1 MGYPPQ
7 RGRPPRGETGRGL
20 AVIVVMIVGVLIGAA
35 VAVSAVL
42 NPVVTAESPPAAQS
56 TERSETT
63 LRQIAQLGLDS
74 YSSGSY
80 GDFWDLWSTQAQAAL
95 AREEYVRLFQ
105 LCPQPVPDVRFT
117 ITTVTVSGDTAKVQA
132 VRLNETADFGFL
144 FQGDAWRYSPPQ
156 EELQEYQKGVDQ
168 LARQRQAAGT
178 CGSAAATS
186 TPSTPAT
193 VPG

>member
-20 AVIVVMIVGVLIGAA
+20 AVIMIMIVGVLIGAA

-56 TERSETT
+56 AERSETT

-74 YSSGSY
+74 YSGGSY

-117 ITTVTVSGDTAKVQA
+117 ITTVTVSGDTAKVQT

-144 FQGDAWRYSPPQ
+144 FEGDSWRYSPPQ
-156 EELQEYQKGVDQ
+156 EELREYQKGVDQ

-178 CGSAAATS
+178 CGSAATAP
-186 TPSTPAT
+186 TPSTLAT
-193 VPG
+193 APG